1 MARTSRKIEN
11 TLSKKRSLP
20 VKAALYVRLSNEDNG
35 GKGTD
40 SIHNQ
45 LELLLNFVEGIE
57 NIEIVETY
65 TDNGRTGTDFDR
77 PEWERML
84 QDIKEQKVNCIIVKD
99 LSRFARNYLEAGD
112 YLEKIFPF
120 LGVRF
125 IAVNDQFDS
134 EGEIFKEKDLITEFK
149 NLANDYYS
157 KDISKKIMASFNTKK
172 GQGQFIGSMAPYG
185 YILQE
190 NHFVIDEPAAA
201 VVRRIFSM
209 KMQGNSFYEIA
220 KVLNQEGIPSPS
232 RYAGERGVKKY
243 KDCSHILWQPQAVSR
258 IIYDRVY
265 IGDMVQ
271 GKYNCSIYS
280 KEKQGKRKE
289 ESWEIARDAHPA
301 IVDRESFDSI
311 QKIRE
316 KNRRAWQDKQGETG
330 YENILEGIL
339 VCGICH
345 HVLRRN
351 KDVRKGKAQYY
362 FYCGSAY
369 NYSQIKCDT
378 SSIVDYKIF
387 DTVFRQIKLQIDLA
401 VEVKAVIEQM
411 KKVGRCALQLKKRK
425 QERAQA
431 KEELGRYIYL
441 KTNIYEDMK
450 QGILT
455 KEEFLAAKEKY
466 ALRIAELEEE
476 LNKKEKELADFEQ
489 CMNGSNRWMKAF
501 LHFQGA
507 EELTRDMAVELL
519 EKVEMFGDKRVH
531 IRFRFRN
538 EYDYLMSQIETEEK
552 KGSDECG
559 REVCS

>member
-1 MARTSRKIEN
+1 MARTSRKIED
-11 TLSKKRSLP
+11 TLSKNRSLP

-45 LELLLNFVEGIE
+45 LELLLNFAEGIE

-84 QDIKEQKVNCIIVKD
+84 QDVKKQKVNCIIVKD

-157 KDISKKIMASFNTKK
+157 KDISKKVMASFNTKK

-190 NHFVIDEPAAA
+190 NHFVIDELAAA

-209 KMQGNSFYEIA
+209 KMQGKSFYEIA

-258 IIYDRVY
+258 IIYNRVY
-265 IGDMVQ
+265 IGDLVQ

-289 ESWEIARDAHPA
+289 ESWEIA
-301 IVDRESFDSI
+301 DRKS
-311 QKIRE
+311 
-316 KNRRAWQDKQGETG
+316 
-330 YENILEGIL
+330 
-339 VCGICH
+339 V
-345 HVLRRN
+345 V
-351 KDVRKGKAQYY
+351 
-362 FYCGSAY
+362 
-369 NYSQIKCDT
+369 
-378 SSIVDYKIF
+378 
-387 DTVFRQIKLQIDLA
+387 
-401 VEVKAVIEQM
+401 
-411 KKVGRCALQLKKRK
+411 
-425 QERAQA
+425 
-431 KEELGRYIYL
+431 
-441 KTNIYEDMK
+441 
-450 QGILT
+450 
-455 KEEFLAAKEKY
+455 
-466 ALRIAELEEE
+466 
-476 LNKKEKELADFEQ
+476 
-489 CMNGSNRWMKAF
+489 
-501 LHFQGA
+501 
-507 EELTRDMAVELL
+507 
-519 EKVEMFGDKRVH
+519 
-531 IRFRFRN
+531 
-538 EYDYLMSQIETEEK
+538 
-552 KGSDECG
+552 
-559 REVCS
+559 